1 MTSVRPWL
9 HRKWPADMLALQV
22 RRGAFPPKEAF
33 TLSGLAALSALHFA
47 LGPRERGLAERL
59 ETAMTDAIQ
68 ELKVRAEILHGRV
81 RARDKRAL
89 ARLRALPPLRRAAD
103 RELLALA
110 GAIRRRHC
118 LAVIAAELGFPDWTE
133 ARRVTRGRGRR
144 GGLRHAAL
152 PPRCGGHINRWY
164 ARYDDATAVRKS
176 CRGYLLAYR
185 RQYLVVERDYIETLG
200 LDPDDRDWES
210 LGFDWVRPRD
220 VGARSRLYAK
230 LVARLPREAA

>member
-1 MTSVRPWL
+1 
-9 HRKWPADMLALQV
+9 
-22 RRGAFPPKEAF
+22 
-33 TLSGLAALSALHFA
+33 
-47 LGPRERGLAERL
+47 
-59 ETAMTDAIQ
+59 MTDAIQ

-118 LAVIAAELGFPDWTE
+118 LAVIAAELGFSDWTV
-133 ARRVTRGRGRR
+133 ARRVITGEDVAVDFGT
-144 GGLRHAAL
+144 LL
-152 PPRCGGHINRWY
+152 CPPRCGGHINRWY

-200 LDPDDRDWES
+200 LDPDDGDWER

-220 VGARSRLYAK
+220 VSARSRLYAK